1 MPLSHSPLPASHQ
14 CFTGGVSNGMHRC
27 SSKAC
32 KLPGRGWHCR
42 GHPVSA
48 EALGAEWAQIHH
60 SKHHATYVTNFNA
73 AMEKY
78 KEAEV
83 KGDVGAMIALQGAIK
98 FNGGGACGP
107 ANPVTRRLTARLPPT
122 RLLTVPAAVSR

>member
-1 MPLSHSPLPASHQ
+1 
-14 CFTGGVSNGMHRC
+14 V
-27 SSKAC
+27 
-32 KLPGRGWHCR
+32 
-42 GHPVSA
+42 
-48 EALGAEWAQIHH
+48 WAQIHD

-98 FNGGGACGP
+98 FNGGGACRP
-107 ANPVTRRLTARLPPT
+107 AHPVARRLTARLPPT
-122 RLLTVPAAVSR
+122 RRLLTVPAAVSPGRRQRQTRSAERTPSPAQEEGGTHPR